1 MLNKLVQEL
10 LSVYPDVNQ
19 ANQVAIWLLE
29 KLTGQSH
36 AQILLDPVINLTKDQ
51 QALLAS
57 WVKQITV
64 EHKPVQYILGSVP
77 FLNLDIL
84 VQAPVLIP
92 RPETEWWVDL
102 LITRLARFK
111 NEPLKILDLCS
122 GSGCIGLA
130 LAKYFVNAQV
140 IAVDISQAAC
150 ELIAKNKLHNQITN
164 LQIIQADLF
173 ADLANEKFD
182 LIVSNPPY
190 IPQSDYQN
198 LDLSVRLWEDRLAL
212 VAPDFDLAII
222 VKIIT
227 LAPSFLQNKY
237 ASLPQ
242 LWLEIDA
249 TQGEQVRQLMQ
260 NSFDHVELIVD
271 QFNRQRVIVG
281 R

>member
-1 MLNKLVQEL
+1 MQALI
-10 LSVYPDVNQ
+10 SVYPDVNQ

-29 KLTGQSH
+29 KLTGKSH
-36 AQILLDPVINLTKDQ
+36 AQILLEPALNLTKDQ

-57 WVKQITV
+57 WLEQITV

-77 FLNLDIL
+77 FLDLDIL

-111 NEPLKILDLCS
+111 DEPLKILDLCS

-130 LAKYFVNAQV
+130 LASYFVNAQV
-140 IAVDISQAAC
+140 VTVDISQAAC
-150 ELIAKNKLHNQITN
+150 ALIAKNKLHNKITN

-173 ADLANEKFD
+173 AGLDMQKFD

-190 IPQSDYQN
+190 IRQVDYQN

-212 VAPDFDLAII
+212 VAPGFDLAII
-222 VKIIT
+222 NKIIA
-227 LAPSFLQNKY
+227 LAPSFLQKKY
-237 ASLPQ
+237 AGLSQ
-242 LWLEIDA
+242 LWLEIDT
-249 TQGEQVRQLMQ
+249 TQGEQVRHLMQ
-260 NSFDHVELIVD
+260 NSFDQAELIVD
-271 QFNRQRVIVG
+271 QFDRQRVVVG